1 MYIVY
6 KLSYFD
12 CRPSI
17 YHFECVTFQNKQDPS
32 NEDYAKLQDKINQI
46 YTPVPDMPEREI
58 SKGLLCIAKYK
69 DNWIRALVSPK
80 PYNENH
86 YFSVH

>member
-1 MYIVY
+1 M
-6 KLSYFD
+6 
-12 CRPSI
+12 
-17 YHFECVTFQNKQDPS
+17 
-32 NEDYAKLQDKINQI
+32 QDKINQI

-69 DNWIRALVSPK
+69 DNWIRALVSAK

-86 YFSVH
+86 YFSVRLKLNERRSNSILILSRYNLTTPLH